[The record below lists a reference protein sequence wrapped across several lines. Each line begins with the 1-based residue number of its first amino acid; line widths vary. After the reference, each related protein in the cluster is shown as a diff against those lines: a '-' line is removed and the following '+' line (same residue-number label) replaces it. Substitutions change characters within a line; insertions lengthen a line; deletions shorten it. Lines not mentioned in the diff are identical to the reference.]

1 MGDFALIW
9 GFGFADLTLD
19 DDDVAE
25 DEGLRTAV
33 LLSLFV
39 DRRADDGDPLPG
51 EDDDRRGHFGD
62 EFLPD
67 PDDKQGSRLWLLGR
81 SKITNELRTRA
92 ELYIREAL
100 EWMISDGVVE
110 KVGVETE
117 LVDDKLF
124 YLITL
129 ERPEGDPVKFR
140 FAHVWDGEAAHE
152 DIPVI
157 TPLSQPRITETGAAR
172 ITETGVGRVTEG

>member
-1 MGDFALIW
+1 MGLE
-9 GFGFADLTLD
+9 
-19 DDDVAE
+19 DDDVAS

-33 LLSLFV
+33 EISLFT
-39 DRRADDGDPLPG
+39 DRRAEEGDVIPDGTDNP
-51 EDDDRRGHFGD
+51 RGHWAD

-67 PDDKQGSRLWLLGR
+67 PEDKVGSRLWLLER
-81 SKITNELRTRA
+81 AKITNELRTRV

-117 LVDDKLF
+117 IVDAQLF
-124 YLITL
+124 YLVTL

-140 FAHVWDGEAAHE
+140 FPHVWDGEAAR
-152 DIPVI
+152 
-157 TPLSQPRITETGAAR
+157 TQ
-172 ITETGVGRVTEG
+172 